1 MTAVRVL
8 AVDLGAGSARIAA
21 VTMAPDTRPLVEV
34 VHRYPHQ
41 PVRAADGSLRWAWDR
56 LLSEVVRGLA
66 LGLEGGPVA
75 SIGVDTWG
83 VDYGL
88 LDDHGELLSAPH
100 AYRSERTAG
109 WQSVAARL
117 DAGRL
122 YRTTGIQLM
131 GINTIFQLSAH
142 DPDELSRATQLL
154 LLPELIVHALTGAVC
169 GERTSAGTT
178 GLVDLATGTWAP
190 ELVAEIGVDPAIL
203 PAIEP
208 AGRCVGTWRGVPVH
222 IVGGH
227 DTASAV
233 AASEPGAAFVASGTW
248 MLVGIE
254 RPVADVSDAART
266 ANFSNEPGVA
276 GGFRFLKNVMGLWM
290 LERLRA
296 AWGDPPLAEVLA
308 AATGA
313 GTGVPVVDATDERFL
328 APADMDAE
336 VRSAA
341 GLSASASRGEVARCV
356 LESLAAATANVVA
369 ELGSSTAVPVREVCL
384 LGGGAKNP
392 LLRRL
397 IEEQTGVSVRIG
409 PVEATAI
416 GNALVQGV
424 ALGVYDDLADARSQA
439 AA

>member
-1 MTAVRVL
+1 MTAARVL
-8 AVDLGAGSARIAA
+8 AVDLGAGSVRVAA
-21 VTMAPDTRPLVEV
+21 VTMAPDARPLVEV
-34 VHRYPHQ
+34 VHRYAHHPL
-41 PVRAADGSLRWAWDR
+41 RAADGSLRWDWDR
-56 LLSEVVRGLA
+56 LLFEVVRGLA
-66 LGLEGGPVA
+66 LGLEDGPVA
-75 SIGVDTWG
+75 SIGVATWG

-88 LDDHGELLSAPH
+88 LDDQGRLLSAPH
-100 AYRSERTAG
+100 AYRSDRTAR

-117 DAGRL
+117 DVGRL

-131 GINTIFQLSAH
+131 GINTIFQLAAH
-142 DPDELSRATQLL
+142 DPAELSRAKQLL
-154 LLPELIVHALTGAVC
+154 LLPELVVHALTGVVC

-178 GLVDLATGTWAP
+178 GLVDLATGTWEP

-208 AGRCVGTWRGVPVH
+208 AGRCVGTWRDVPVH
-222 IVGGH
+222 LVGGH

-254 RPVADVSDAART
+254 RPVADVSDAAQS

-308 AATGA
+308 AAAGA
-313 GTGVPVVDATDERFL
+313 DSRGPVVDATDERFL
-328 APADMDAE
+328 APVDMDAE

-341 GLSASASRGEVARCV
+341 GLNASASRGEVARCV

-369 ELGSSTAVPVREVCL
+369 ELGSFTAMPMNDVCL
-384 LGGGAKNP
+384 LGGGARNP
-392 LLRRL
+392 LLRQL
-397 IEEQTGVSVRIG
+397 IEERTGLSVRTG

-424 ALGVYDDLADARSQA
+424 SLGVYDDLADARFQA